1 MTRKPEHDMT
11 KMEPAE
17 SGERKI
23 TIVLA
28 TNNRDKVREIK
39 PLLERLASGVYVRT
53 LAELGAET
61 EIEETETTLEGNAKL
76 KARTIFNLLSPR
88 FSWLVSF
95 ADDTGLE
102 VAALDGE
109 PGVYSARFAP
119 VPEGTAP
126 TYDDNVRHLLA
137 RMEATDRR
145 NAIFR
150 TVIAMKG
157 RIPGRNGPVVFEE
170 TVEGSVEGEITRER
184 KGENGFGYD
193 PVFRVASARATFA
206 QMSTEEKNR
215 LSHRSRA
222 VDKAAG
228 TLGAI
233 LKANL

>member
-1 MTRKPEHDMT
+1 MIRKPKHDMT
-11 KMEPAE
+11 KTE
-17 SGERKI
+17 STESEKQKI

-39 PLLERLASGVYVRT
+39 PLLERLAPDVHVRT
-53 LAELGAET
+53 PAELGAET

-76 KARTIFNLLSPR
+76 KARTIFNFLSPR
-88 FSWLVSF
+88 FSWLVSL

-119 VPEGTAP
+119 VPEGKTP
-126 TYDDNVRHLLA
+126 TYEDNVRHLLT

-145 NAIFR
+145 DAIFR

-157 RIPGRNGPVVFEE
+157 RIPGRNGPVIFEK
-170 TVEGSVEGEITRER
+170 TVEGAVEGEITRER

-193 PVFRVASARATFA
+193 PIFRIVSANATFA

-222 VDKAAG
+222 VGKATEA
-228 TLGAI
+228 LGAI